1 MNRRVLVLVAV
12 VCLLPVSAIASGP
25 PKLSGNYAFSL
36 NQYCQVAVGTDT
48 FNNIVVRTGTVDAD
62 GDFSDG
68 TTSLAS
74 VFDKTVD
81 DGKISLTTAKAT
93 FNSTSGTVVM
103 SGLSD
108 KGSVLLVQGLS
119 DPSENLAE
127 VPSGGTLNFSNTAS
141 TLTINGLT
149 WNVAYGNIVS
159 GIAHYVTFTGI
170 DSQKPGCADQG
181 FAVRQ

>member
-1 MNRRVLVLVAV
+1 MLVAV
-12 VCLLPVSAIASGP
+12 VCLFPLNAIASGP
-25 PKLSGNYAFSL
+25 PKLSGIYAFSL
-36 NQYCQVAVGTDT
+36 NEYCQVTVGTDT
-48 FNNIVVRTGTVDAD
+48 FNNIVVRTGAADAD

-74 VFDKTVD
+74 IFDRTVD
-81 DGKISLTTAKAT
+81 DGKISITTAKAT
-93 FNSTSGTVVM
+93 FNPTSGTAVL

-127 VPSGGTLNFSNTAS
+127 IPFGGANPVNYSNTAS

-149 WNVAYGNIVS
+149 FNVSYGNIVS
-159 GIAHYVTFTGI
+159 GVAKYVTFSGL
-170 DSQKPGCADQG
+170 DSQKPGCAEQG
-181 FAVRQ
+181 TAVHQ